1 MVTLFITAYNEAAV
15 IEEKMANCLS
25 LAYPPDRLRILWVID
40 GSTDNSKELLSHYA
54 QVQVLH
60 SAERQ
65 GKTAAIN
72 HGMQNV
78 TTPLTV
84 FTDANCMLNAQSLKR
99 MVRHFQD
106 ENIGC
111 VAGEK
116 RIAIENDDTIASK
129 GESSYWKYESFLKKM
144 DFQYYSTVGA
154 AGELFA
160 IRTALFKKMPNNT
173 LLDDFMLSMSIAKD
187 GYRIAYEPDAYAV
200 ERGSLNMHE
209 ESKRKKR
216 IAAGGWQSMWRLR
229 PLLQIFK
236 YGRLSFQYLSHR
248 VLRWSLAPISLFI
261 LFPLSFLLGISQT
274 SHNYVFFVI
283 FGLQIIFYFC
293 AYIGMLKKAEP
304 HVPKLFY
311 IPYYFIFM
319 NMNALKGIFYLMN
332 NQQRGSWE
340 KAGRR

>member
-1 MVTLFITAYNEAAV
+1 EAAV
-15 IEEKMANCLS
+15 IDEKMANCLS

-40 GSTDNSKELLSHYA
+40 GSTDHSETLLSNYNGGI
-54 QVQVLH
+54 QIIY
-60 SAERQ
+60 SPERR

-72 HGMQNV
+72 HGMQHV
-78 TTPLTV
+78 ATPFV
-84 FTDANCMLNAQSLKR
+84 IFTDANCMLNEEALKQIMQQFR
-99 MVRHFQD
+99 D
-106 ENIGC
+106 PSIGC

-116 RIAIENDDTIASK
+116 RIALENDDTIASK

-261 LFPLSFLLGISQT
+261 L
-274 SHNYVFFVI
+274 
-283 FGLQIIFYFC
+283 
-293 AYIGMLKKAEP
+293 
-304 HVPKLFY
+304 
-311 IPYYFIFM
+311 
-319 NMNALKGIFYLMN
+319 
-332 NQQRGSWE
+332 
-340 KAGRR
+340 